1 VVPLGSM
8 EAWALPALFAV
19 AAVAGILYGLWLR
32 STRPDVY
39 QGIGL
44 GP

>member
-1 VVPLGSM
+1 MVVGTTDHAEGSLRGRTA
-8 EAWALPALFAV
+8 EQL
-19 AAVAGILYGLWLR
+19 LYGLWLR
-32 STRPDVY
+32 SSRPDVY